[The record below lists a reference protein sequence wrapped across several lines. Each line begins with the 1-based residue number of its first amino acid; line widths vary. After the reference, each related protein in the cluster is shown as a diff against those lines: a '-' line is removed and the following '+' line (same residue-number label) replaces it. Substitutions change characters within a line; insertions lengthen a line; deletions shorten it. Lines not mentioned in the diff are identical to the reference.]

1 MEDYEIIE
9 KEGKI
14 IHYKEEK
21 EYLQF
26 NRFIIKDLTKIP
38 TKDILRILHFKEDDI
53 FLVYQNKTFKDVYN
67 ECIKK
72 KRGNS

>member
-14 IHYKEEK
+14 VDYKEEK

-26 NRFIIKDLTKIP
+26 NRFIIKDITKIP
-38 TKDILRILHFKEDDI
+38 TKDILKILHFKEDDI